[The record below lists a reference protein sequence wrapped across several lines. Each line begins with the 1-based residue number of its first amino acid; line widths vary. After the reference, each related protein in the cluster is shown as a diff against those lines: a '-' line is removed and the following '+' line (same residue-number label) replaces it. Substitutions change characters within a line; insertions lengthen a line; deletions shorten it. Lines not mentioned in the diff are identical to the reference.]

1 MISRVTTRR
10 MSTLDGQVHYVEAA
24 LRLLQFVE
32 ARRPTGRR
40 FGQDADARWASFKG
54 DLRTADRIELLI
66 RDADAEW
73 PGGFGARTVYALRAV
88 AEDEPFGAQW
98 PGLDPIAAEE
108 IWRRMPNAASTVAAA
123 CDAILVA
130 WDQQL
135 KPFEVGKVGPTDRLT
150 IAGPSAVAAAIAVFA
165 DGKGLDWADQVV
177 VVATPPA
184 HRQVAA
190 AATALLNATRPVQIL
205 AASDEPPKG
214 GRVLVSDDADPRDRA
229 RVTGS

>member
-1 MISRVTTRR
+1 MIPRVTTPR
-10 MSTLDGQVHYVEAA
+10 MSTLEGQVQYVEAA

-40 FGQDADARWASFKG
+40 FGADADARWASFKG

-73 PGGFGARTVYALRAV
+73 PGGFGARAVYALRAV

-108 IWRRMPNAASTVAAA
+108 IWRRMPKAPGTATEA
-123 CDAILVA
+123 CKAILAA
-130 WDQQL
+130 WEL
-135 KPFEVGKVGPTDRLT
+135 TLRPFEVGKVGPTDRLT
-150 IAGPSAVAAAIAVFA
+150 IAGPSAVAATIGVFA

-177 VVATPPA
+177 VIATPPA

-190 AATALLNATRPVQIL
+190 AATALLNATRPVRIL
-205 AASDEPPKG
+205 TATDDAPKG

-229 RVTGS
+229 RATGA